1 VSEISID
8 EREAIPETLRKRE
21 QWVCWREEERDGK
34 PTKIPVTPATGGFA
48 SSTDPETWTG
58 FERALD
64 YTETEH
70 ADGIGFVFTD
80 DDPIVG
86 VDLDDC
92 RDLETDDV
100 DDAALD
106 IIERLDSYTEVSPS
120 GTGYHVL
127 ITGALPEGRNRRG
140 SVELYDTARFFTVT
154 GDHVERTP
162 TRVAR
167 RQDSL
172 TAIHRE
178 YVQDTERDT
187 APESEQRGDADDRSP
202 TTDAADVDVDLED
215 EDLLEKAR
223 NASNGEKFERLWN
236 GNTVGYDSQS
246 EADIA
251 LCCLLAFWTGGDR
264 IQMERLFRQSG
275 LMREKWDE
283 VHYAD
288 GSTYGEKTI
297 ERAIATTSEFYDPDA
312 GGDTEDPH
320 GTPDRVATGG
330 TPAETDRSRAYLAEK
345 NRLLSKRVDELEA
358 TLEQK
363 TERIETLETE
373 IERLTD
379 EFAAR
384 DQETAQ
390 SHEEDSGTA
399 IETGDDSD
407 PSSILHRFFGGRSE
421 QWRRFTAIRKTLPR
435 AF

>member
-1 VSEISID
+1 MSETIVD
-8 EREAIPETLRKRE
+8 GPEAIPETLRERD

-34 PTKIPVTPATGGFA
+34 PTKIPVTPGAGGFA
-48 SSTDPETWTG
+48 SSTESETWAS
-58 FERALD
+58 FEAALD

-70 ADGIGFVFTD
+70 ADGVGFVFTD

-92 RDLETDDV
+92 RDPETDDV
-100 DDAALD
+100 DDDAQD

-127 ITGALPEGRNRRG
+127 IRGELPDGRNRRG
-140 SVELYDTARFFTVT
+140 SIELYDTARFFTVT

-167 RQDSL
+167 RQDAL
-172 TAIHRE
+172 RAIHGE

-187 APESEQRGDADDRSP
+187 ASESEQRGGVDDESP
-202 TTDAADVDVDLED
+202 TTGAADVDVDLED
-215 EDLLEKAR
+215 EDLLVKAR

-246 EADIA
+246 EADMA

-264 IQMERLFRQSG
+264 TQMDRLFRQSG
-275 LMREKWDE
+275 LHREKWDD

-288 GSTYGEKTI
+288 GSTYGKKTI

-312 GGDTEDPH
+312 GDDDTDSHSPLDGVTAG
-320 GTPDRVATGG
+320 GTPDDA
-330 TPAETDRSRAYLAEK
+330 DRSRAYLAEK
-345 NRLLSKRVDELEA
+345 NRLLTERVDELEA
-358 TLEQK
+358 MLEQK
-363 TERIETLETE
+363 TKRINTLEAE

-379 EFAAR
+379 EFTAR
-384 DQETAQ
+384 DQETEQ
-390 SHEEDSGTA
+390 PYEEETNTARENSG
-399 IETGDDSD
+399 ESEE
-407 PSSILHRFFGGRSE
+407 SSMLSRFFSGRSE
-421 QWRRFTAIRKTLPR
+421 
-435 AF
+435 

>member
-1 VSEISID
+1 MSEPMID
-8 EREAIPETLRKRE
+8 EPEAIPETLRERD

-34 PTKIPVTPATGGFA
+34 PTKIPVTPEAGGFA
-48 SSTDPETWTG
+48 SATESETWAS
-58 FERALD
+58 FETALD

-92 RDLETDDV
+92 RDPETDDV

-154 GDHVERTP
+154 GDHVDRTP

-167 RQDSL
+167 RQDAL

-178 YVQDTERDT
+178 YVQEAECDT

-202 TTDAADVDVDLED
+202 TTGVADVDVDLED

-246 EADIA
+246 EADMA
-251 LCCLLAFWTGGDR
+251 LCCLLAFWTGGDQT
-264 IQMERLFRQSG
+264 QMDQLFRQSG
-275 LMREKWDE
+275 LIREKWDD

-312 GGDTEDPH
+312 GDDAADPH
-320 GTPDRVATGG
+320 GTPDGVTTGG
-330 TPAETDRSRAYLAEK
+330 TPGNTDRSRAYLAEK
-345 NRLLSKRVDELEA
+345 NRLLSERVDELEA

-363 TERIETLETE
+363 TERIETLEAE
-373 IERLTD
+373 VERLTG
-379 EFAAR
+379 ELATR
-384 DQETAQ
+384 DRETAQ

-399 IETGDDSD
+399 RETDDDSES
-407 PSSILHRFFGGRSE
+407 PSMLSRFFGGQSE
-421 QWRRFTAIRKTLPR
+421 
-435 AF
+435 

>member
-1 VSEISID
+1 MSDPIVNEP
-8 EREAIPETLRKRE
+8 EAIPETLRERD

-34 PTKIPVTPATGGFA
+34 PTKIPVTPGAGGFA
-48 SSTDPETWTG
+48 SATESETWAS
-58 FERALD
+58 FEAALD
-64 YTETEH
+64 YSETEH

-80 DDPIVG
+80 DDSIVG

-92 RDLETDDV
+92 RDPETDDV

-106 IIERLDSYTEVSPS
+106 IIERFDSYTEVSPS

-127 ITGALPEGRNRRG
+127 ITGTLPEGRNRRG

-154 GDHVERTP
+154 GDHVEWTP

-167 RQDSL
+167 RQDAL

-187 APESEQRGDADDRSP
+187 ASESEQRDGTDARSP

-246 EADIA
+246 EADMA

-264 IQMERLFRQSG
+264 TQMEQLFRQSG

-330 TPAETDRSRAYLAEK
+330 TPDEADRSRAYLAEK

-379 EFAAR
+379 ELAAR
-384 DQETAQ
+384 DGGTEQ

-399 IETGDDSD
+399 IETGDDSE
-407 PSSILHRFFGGRSE
+407 PASLLSRFFGDQSE
-421 QWRRFTAIRKTLPR
+421 
-435 AF
+435 

>member
-1 VSEISID
+1 MSDSIVD
-8 EREAIPETLRKRE
+8 EPEGIPETLRERE

-34 PTKIPVTPATGGFA
+34 PTKIPVTPGGGGFA
-48 SSTDPETWTG
+48 SSTEAETWAS
-58 FERALD
+58 FEAALE
-64 YTETEH
+64 YTETAH

-92 RDLETDDV
+92 RDPETGDV

-106 IIERLDSYTEVSPS
+106 IIARLDSYTEVSPS

-127 ITGALPEGRNRRG
+127 ITGELPDGRNRRG

-154 GDHVERTP
+154 GDHVGRTP

-167 RQDSL
+167 RQDAL

-187 APESEQRGDADDRSP
+187 APESKQYEGADDESP
-202 TTDAADVDVDLED
+202 TTGAAAVDVDLED
-215 EDLLEKAR
+215 GDLLEKAR
-223 NASNGEKFERLWN
+223 NASNGEKFERLWK
-236 GNTVGYDSQS
+236 GNTVGYDSHS
-246 EADIA
+246 EADMA

-264 IQMERLFRQSG
+264 TQMEQLFRQSG
-275 LMREKWDE
+275 LLREKWDE

-312 GGDTEDPH
+312 GDDAADPH
-320 GTPDRVATGG
+320 GTPDGVTTGDM
-330 TPAETDRSRAYLAEK
+330 PDEADRSRAYLTEK
-345 NRLLSKRVDELEA
+345 NRLLRERVDELEA

-379 EFAAR
+379 ELAAR
-384 DQETAQ
+384 DEEAEQ
-390 SHEEDSGTA
+390 SHEEDSSTVS
-399 IETGDDSD
+399 ETGDDSE
-407 PSSILHRFFGGRSE
+407 PSSMLSRFFSGRSE
-421 QWRRFTAIRKTLPR
+421 
-435 AF
+435 

>member
-1 VSEISID
+1 MSDPIVNEP
-8 EREAIPETLRKRE
+8 EAIPETLRERD

-34 PTKIPVTPATGGFA
+34 PTKIPVTPGAGGFA
-48 SSTDPETWTG
+48 SATESETWAS
-58 FERALD
+58 FEAALD
-64 YTETEH
+64 YSETEY
-70 ADGIGFVFTD
+70 ADGVGFVFTD

-92 RDLETDDV
+92 RDPETDDV

-154 GDHVERTP
+154 GDHVEWTP

-167 RQDSL
+167 RQDAL
-172 TAIHRE
+172 IAIHRE
-178 YVQDTERDT
+178 YVQGTERDT
-187 APESEQRGDADDRSP
+187 ASESESRGDADDRSP
-202 TTDAADVDVDLED
+202 TTGAADVDVDLED

-246 EADIA
+246 EADMA
-251 LCCLLAFWTGGDR
+251 LCCLLAFWTGGDQTQ
-264 IQMERLFRQSG
+264 IDHLFRQSG
-275 LMREKWDE
+275 LHREKWDE

-312 GGDTEDPH
+312 GGDTEDSHDAPGGVTAG
-320 GTPDRVATGG
+320 GTPDDA
-330 TPAETDRSRAYLAEK
+330 DRSRAYLAEK
-345 NRLLSKRVDELEA
+345 NRLLSGRVDELEA

-363 TERIETLETE
+363 TERIETLEAKV
-373 IERLTD
+373 ERLTD
-379 EFAAR
+379 ELATR
-384 DQETAQ
+384 DRETAQ

-399 IETGDDSD
+399 RETDDDAES
-407 PSSILHRFFGGRSE
+407 PSMLSRFFGGQSE
-421 QWRRFTAIRKTLPR
+421 
-435 AF
+435 

>member
-1 VSEISID
+1 MSEISID
-8 EREAIPETLRKRE
+8 EPEQIPETLLERD

-34 PTKIPVTPATGGFA
+34 PTKIPVTPGAGGFA
-48 SSTDPETWTG
+48 SSTESETWAS
-58 FERALD
+58 FETALD

-92 RDLETDDV
+92 RDPETDDV

-106 IIERLDSYTEVSPS
+106 IIERLDSYTEISPS

-127 ITGALPEGRNRRG
+127 ITGTLPDGRNRRG
-140 SVELYDTARFFTVT
+140 SIELYDTARFFTVT
-154 GDHVERTP
+154 GDHVDRTP

-167 RQDSL
+167 RQDAL

-178 YVQDTERDT
+178 YVQEAECDT
-187 APESEQRGDADDRSP
+187 APESEQRDGTDDRSP
-202 TTDAADVDVDLED
+202 TTDAVDAVVDVDLED

-236 GNTVGYDSQS
+236 GNTVSYDSQS
-246 EADIA
+246 EADMA

-264 IQMERLFRQSG
+264 RQMDQLFRQSG
-275 LMREKWDE
+275 LHREKWDE

-312 GGDTEDPH
+312 GDDAADPH
-320 GTPDRVATGG
+320 GPPDGVATGG
-330 TPAETDRSRAYLAEK
+330 TPDEADRSRAYLAEK
-345 NRLLSKRVDELEA
+345 NRLLSERVDELEA

-363 TERIETLETE
+363 TERIETLEAE

-379 EFAAR
+379 ELGAR

-390 SHEEDSGTA
+390 SHKEDSGTGD
-399 IETGDDSD
+399 ETDDD
-407 PSSILHRFFGGRSE
+407 PESASLLSRFFSGRSE
-421 QWRRFTAIRKTLPR
+421 
-435 AF
+435 

>member
-1 VSEISID
+1 MSGGIVGATE
-8 EREAIPETLRKRE
+8 EIPETLRERE
-21 QWVCWREEERDGK
+21 QWVCWREEERDDK
-34 PTKIPVTPATGGFA
+34 LTKIPITPATGGFA
-48 SSTDPETWTG
+48 SSTDPETWAS
-58 FERALD
+58 FETALE
-64 YTETEH
+64 YTETDH
-70 ADGIGFVFTD
+70 ADGVGFVFTD

-92 RDLETDDV
+92 RDPETGDV

-127 ITGALPEGRNRRG
+127 IKGELPEGRNRRG
-140 SVELYDTARFFTVT
+140 SIELYDTARFFTVT

-167 RQDSL
+167 RQDAL

-187 APESEQRGDADDRSP
+187 VSKSEQRGGADDQSP
-202 TTDAADVDVDLED
+202 TTGAADVDVDLED
-215 EDLLEKAR
+215 ENLLEKAR

-246 EADIA
+246 EADMA

-264 IQMERLFRQSG
+264 TQMEQLFRQSG
-275 LMREKWDE
+275 LFREKWDE

-312 GGDTEDPH
+312 GDDAADPH
-320 GTPDRVATGG
+320 GPPDGVTAGG
-330 TPAETDRSRAYLAEK
+330 TPDDADRSRAYLAEK
-345 NRLLSKRVDELEA
+345 NRLLTKRVDELEA

-363 TERIETLETE
+363 TERIDTLEAE
-373 IERLTD
+373 VERLTD
-379 EFAAR
+379 ELAAR
-384 DQETAQ
+384 DRETEQ
-390 SHEEDSGTA
+390 PQNEQTGTA
-399 IETGDDSD
+399 RENEDESET
-407 PSSILHRFFGGRSE
+407 SSVWSRTMRLFDGGFG
-421 QWRRFTAIRKTLPR
+421 
-435 AF
+435 

>member
-1 VSEISID
+1 MSEPMID
-8 EREAIPETLRKRE
+8 EPEAIPETLRERN
-21 QWVCWREEERDGK
+21 QWVCWREEDRDGK
-34 PTKIPVTPATGGFA
+34 PTKIPVTPGAGGFA
-48 SSTDPETWTG
+48 SATESETWAN
-58 FERALD
+58 FEAALD

-80 DDPIVG
+80 NDPIVG

-92 RDLETDDV
+92 RDPETGDV

-106 IIERLDSYTEVSPS
+106 IIARLDSYTEVSPS

-127 ITGALPEGRNRRG
+127 IRGELPEGRNRRG

-154 GDHVERTP
+154 GDHVEETP

-167 RQDSL
+167 RQDAL

-178 YVQDTERDT
+178 YVQDTERDM
-187 APESEQRGDADDRSP
+187 ASESKQYEGADDESP
-202 TTDAADVDVDLED
+202 TTGAAGVDVDLD
-215 EDLLEKAR
+215 DKDLLKKAR

-246 EADIA
+246 EADMA

-264 IQMERLFRQSG
+264 TQMDQLFRQSG
-275 LMREKWDE
+275 LHREKWDE

-312 GGDTEDPH
+312 GDDAADPH
-320 GTPDRVATGG
+320 GSPDGVTAGKTPDDAN
-330 TPAETDRSRAYLAEK
+330 RSRAYLAEK
-345 NRLLSKRVDELEA
+345 NRLLSERVDELEA

-363 TERIETLETE
+363 TERIKTLEAE
-373 IERLTD
+373 VERLTD
-379 EFAAR
+379 ELATR
-384 DQETAQ
+384 DRETAQ

-399 IETGDDSD
+399 RETDDDSES
-407 PSSILHRFFGGRSE
+407 PSMLSRFFGGQSE
-421 QWRRFTAIRKTLPR
+421 
-435 AF
+435 